1 MKTLKGYFSAFVKL
15 PPEDIKNP
23 PSPPPF
29 FNAVGLQIYPV

>member
-23 PSPPPF
+23 PPPF

>member
-23 PSPPPF
+23 PPPALC